1 MKQTLWSFTVVFSA
15 ILFFASYADAADD
28 DATKAVLTSYEK
40 VRAALASDNLD
51 AAKQAAATLT
61 EQATAAKNDPIAK
74 SGDALAKSSDLKTAR
89 EHFKAISQEVIPMV
103 KGKAGYY
110 VITCSMANASWVQTD
125 KAVQNPYYGKQML
138 KCGVVQGDASSAE
151 KHDSHSSGSGCG
163 HGCGM

>member
-1 MKQTLWSFTVVFSA
+1 MKRTFLSFVVVLCP
-15 ILFFASYADAADD
+15 ILLPASYAHAADD

-51 AAKQAAATLT
+51 GAKQAAAALT
-61 EQATAAKNDPIAK
+61 EQATAAKNDRLAK
-74 SGDALAKSSDLKTAR
+74 SADALAKSSDVETAR
-89 EHFKAISQEVIPMV
+89 NHFKVVSQEVIPMV

-138 KCGVVQGDASSAE
+138 KCGVVQQASSGTE
-151 KHDSHSSGSGCG
+151 GHGSHSTGSGCG